1 MKIHILTGHFHPQI
15 HPRAFRSHELAAE
28 LVRQGHTVTV
38 TNLTTIEGFDYE
50 QYTREYGVRV
60 ENMELYKET
69 ADNSRS
75 GMSKTGQ
82 SFIGHAYRFLLTY
95 LLDGALFIKGR
106 QIADRLKI
114 EADTDLVVALSTPFM
129 CLYGLSLYIRKHKPS
144 FVAIADSGDP
154 FYYSRQNKRAPWF
167 ALLERRVYSSFHYLT
182 IPTANAIPSYERLI
196 PREKIRIIPQGFRM
210 DHLKL
215 CREEPTGIP
224 RFAYAGVFYWD
235 IRNPEFLFQYLD
247 KLNIPYEF
255 HLFMR
260 YRDAL
265 VDQLLGNYPNVEE
278 KVVMH
283 FSVPH
288 DELLYQLST
297 MHFLVNIENV
307 SNTQMPSKLIDYGMS
322 GRPVLSCRKD
332 NFSQEVFNSFMEG
345 NYEGAMEIDVR
356 DYDISLLARKFV
368 DMAKVKP

>member
-129 CLYGLSLYIRKHKPS
+129 CLYGLSLYIRRHRPS
-144 FVAIADSGDP
+144 FVAVADSGDP
-154 FYYSRQNKRAPWF
+154 FYYSKQNKRAPWF
-167 ALLERRVYSSFHYLT
+167 AWVERNVYRTFRYLT
-182 IPTANAIPSYERLI
+182 IPTPNAIPSYERLI

-215 CREEPTGIP
+215 CREEPTGMP

-235 IRNPEFLFQYLD
+235 IRNPEFLFQYLSRLD
-247 KLNIPYEF
+247 IPYEF

-265 VDQLLGNYPNVEE
+265 VDKMLEEYPNVA
-278 KVVMH
+278 KKIVMH

-288 DELLYQLST
+288 DELLYHLST

-307 SNTQMPSKLIDYGMS
+307 SNTQMPSKLIDYGIS
-322 GRPVLSCRKD
+322 GRPVFSCRKD
-332 NFSQEVFNSFMEG
+332 NFVPADFSRFLEG
-345 NYEGAMEIDVR
+345 DYEGAMKIDVSE
-356 DYDISLLARKFV
+356 YNIAMLARKFSEL
-368 DMAKVKP
+368 AKE